1 MDISNKPYPPRP
13 AAAESADGD
22 TADTASS
29 QPAFSSR
36 RGEKEGS
43 SQAQGSSL
51 HIHERLP
58 SSSSDLP
65 TSETASSSV
74 DTSKPSRASFPIS
87 FPPIFLKRGKV
98 PSASLAS
105 STAEGKP
112 IPLADPAD
120 AHRVS
125 ALQKLNSK
133 YPSAAQRHGYAPEA
147 SRAQNSTYS
156 QPVLVRTYSG
166 PPPSQGSRSSRSRQ
180 YRPPSSS
187 RGVSRRVPLPSA
199 SAPGSGGP
207 GQPIQPTVSDVGVGT
222 TSSAGV
228 SIDRQSTGTDAGNAY
243 RVNMPPSNKFS
254 KTATTST
261 TTTSKLPLPWPWPL
275 SSRQEPEKPKLPPL
289 EAFSFKSFLADL
301 EAQGTDSDISADLD
315 RIAEICARSRYSL
328 SNQYEVHVAPH
339 GSGASF
345 MSGPLPSSVSRTR
358 KGHSH
363 SRTRSHGQGP
373 TLQAITSDD
382 ENSARLSNQRRR
394 NVTGKR
400 RSTAYG
406 TLETIMS
413 SSRSS
418 EEDKAKK
425 KSAAELV
432 GEVRG
437 RAARQA
443 WDNNPSASTS
453 GSSSTGNLTSPA
465 TSSEQQHSQQE
476 PNPTIPDTTGANPNK
491 ERNKNK
497 VARKKSASFATAIM
511 DTSCSRSVAGQTT
524 TTMTS
529 GSPSASSSYRYQTKT
544 KDKNEPASALLSE
557 PAWPQTSGSH
567 LGVRTAATP
576 RSAVPVFLGREEGED
591 YGRSGPVLG
600 LGVGTDTGYGGAVTG
615 GGSGTS
621 NGSGAAA
628 AAGNGAGTGNSWG
641 AWIPWRMTS
650 PATQQHE
657 KNNAEGRLRQLL
669 RNGGDGATR

>member
-13 AAAESADGD
+13 ATPESADGD

-36 RGEKEGS
+36 RGEKESS
-43 SQAQGSSL
+43 SQAQDSPL

-74 DTSKPSRASFPIS
+74 DPSKPSRASLPIS

-147 SRAQNSTYS
+147 SRAQSSTYS

-199 SAPGSGGP
+199 SAPGGGGP

-222 TSSAGV
+222 TSSGGV
-228 SIDRQSTGTDAGNAY
+228 SIDRQSTGTDARNVY

-261 TTTSKLPLPWPWPL
+261 TTTSKLPLPWPWSL
-275 SSRQEPEKPKLPPL
+275 TSRQEPEKPKLPPL

-382 ENSARLSNQRRR
+382 ENSAHLSNQRRR

-437 RAARQA
+437 RAARKA
-443 WDNNPSASTS
+443 WDNNNPSASTS
-453 GSSSTGNLTSPA
+453 GSSSAGNLTSA
-465 TSSEQQHSQQE
+465 VTSSEQQHSQQE
-476 PNPTIPDTTGANPNK
+476 LNPTIRDTTGDNPNK
-491 ERNKNK
+491 ERNK

-511 DTSCSRSVAGQTT
+511 DTSSSRSVAGQTT

-529 GSPSASSSYRYQTKT
+529 GSPSASSSYRHQTKT
-544 KDKNEPASALLSE
+544 KNKNEPASALLSD

-576 RSAVPVFLGREEGED
+576 RSAVPVSFRREGED
-591 YGRSGPVLG
+591 YGRSGPALG
-600 LGVGTDTGYGGAVTG
+600 LGVGTDTGYGSAVTS

-621 NGSGAAA
+621 G
-628 AAGNGAGTGNSWG
+628 GTANSWG

-657 KNNAEGRLRQLL
+657 RNNAEGRLRQLL
-669 RNGGDGATR
+669 RNGADGATR